1 MSSKY
6 ASIRAVI
13 TDGTYYQDPED
24 KTYSNI
30 VAVAANKTI
39 EGTDVWQKVTAD
51 FDYDSYK
58 PKEDEN
64 HEIKVINPKA
74 ILVTIS
80 TNAEPG
86 VASKDANNPDYI
98 YIDDLSLIYNAN
110 LKSLKLNNTE
120 LFEAGKTDY
129 TVNANGAINLSDIE
143 VESDGNGAYISKTLE
158 KVADG
163 IKVTITIT
171 SNDLKKQNVYTLN
184 IKGATTGIN
193 KPQTVTTQSGVKA
206 VYNLSGQ
213 QVSGMSKAGVY
224 IVERNDGTT
233 VKVLKK

>member
-1 MSSKY
+1 M
-6 ASIRAVI
+6 
-13 TDGTYYQDPED
+13 
-24 KTYSNI
+24 
-30 VAVAANKTI
+30 NKN
-39 EGTDVWQKVTAD
+39 D
-51 FDYDSYK
+51 
-58 PKEDEN
+58 
-64 HEIKVINPKA
+64 
-74 ILVTIS
+74 
-80 TNAEPG
+80 
-86 VASKDANNPDYI
+86 
-98 YIDDLSLIYNAN
+98 
-110 LKSLKLNNTE
+110 
-120 LFEAGKTDY
+120 LFEAGKTEY
-129 TVNANGAINLSDIE
+129 TTNANGVVNLSDIE
-143 VESDGNGAYISKTLE
+143 VESDGNGAYINKTLE

-184 IKGATTGIN
+184 IKGATTTGIN